1 MNLTTLTHRD
11 ALCLNAR
18 FTSREEAIH
27 ALTQRLAALGKI
39 SSTEQ
44 FLEEVYRRESLGP
57 TALGEWLAVPHGKT
71 AAVKEAAFAVA
82 TLSEPLQ
89 WEGVDGPEAVDL
101 VVLLAIPPNEAGTT
115 HMQLLTALTT
125 RLADDEIRARIQSA
139 TTPDELLSALDDK
152 GGTQPSASFSNAPT
166 IVCVTACPAGIAH
179 TYMAAEYLEKAG
191 RKLGVNVYVEK
202 QGANGIEGRLTAD
215 QLNSATACIFA
226 AEVAIKESERFNGI
240 PALSVPVA
248 EPIRHAEALIQ
259 QALTLKRSD
268 ETRTVQQDTQPVKS
282 VKTELKQALLSG
294 ISFAVPLIVA
304 GGTVLAVAVLLS
316 QIFGLQDLFNEEN
329 SWLWMYRKLGGGLL
343 GILMVPVLA
352 AYTAYSLADKPALA
366 PGFAAGLAANMIGSG
381 FLGAVVGGLIAGY
394 LMRWVKNHLR
404 LSSKFNGFLTFYLY
418 PVLGTLGAGSLMLF
432 VVGEPVAWINN
443 SLTAWLNGLSGSNAL
458 LLGAILGFMCSF
470 DLGGPVNKAA
480 YAFCLGAMANG
491 VCGPYAIFA
500 STMKAVSRVHI
511 TPHMHWDREWY
522 FTTEESRILLVN
534 NMEEI
539 LCRLEQDNEY
549 KYYVLDG
556 QTAILEDY
564 FAVKPENKDR
574 VKKQVEAG
582 KLIIGP
588 WYTQTDTTIVS
599 AESIVRNLMYGMR
612 DCLAFGEPM
621 KIGYL
626 PDSFGMSGQLPHIY
640 NGFGI
645 TRTMFWRG
653 CSERHGTDK
662 TEFLWQSSDGSEV
675 TAQVLPLGYAIGKY
689 LPADENGLRKRLD
702 SYFDVLE
709 KASVTKE
716 ILLPNGHDQMPLQ
729 QNIFEVMD
737 KLGDAA
743 NLLI

>member
-1 MNLTTLTHRD
+1 MVLFYRAHWRDYKNDQVRIMMNLTTLTHRD

-57 TALGEWLAVPHGKT
+57 TALGEGLAVPHGKT

-215 QLNSATACIFA
+215 QLNSATACIFV

-491 VCGPYAIFA
+491 VYGPYAIFA
-500 STMKAVSRVHI
+500 SVKMVSAFTVTASTMLAPRLFKEFEIETGKSTWLLGLAGITEGAIPMAIEDPLRVI
-511 TPHMHWDREWY
+511 GSFVLGSMVTGAIVGAMNIGLSTPGAGI
-522 FTTEESRILLVN
+522 FSLFLLH
-534 NMEEI
+534 
-539 LCRLEQDNEY
+539 DNGAGG
-549 KYYVLDG
+549 VMAAIGWFGAALVG
-556 QTAILEDY
+556 AAISTAILLIWRRH
-564 FAVKPENKDR
+564 AVKHGNY
-574 VKKQVEAG
+574 
-582 KLIIGP
+582 L
-588 WYTQTDTTIVS
+588 TDGV
-599 AESIVRNLMYGMR
+599 
-612 DCLAFGEPM
+612 
-621 KIGYL
+621 
-626 PDSFGMSGQLPHIY
+626 
-640 NGFGI
+640 
-645 TRTMFWRG
+645 
-653 CSERHGTDK
+653 
-662 TEFLWQSSDGSEV
+662 
-675 TAQVLPLGYAIGKY
+675 
-689 LPADENGLRKRLD
+689 
-702 SYFDVLE
+702 
-709 KASVTKE
+709 
-716 ILLPNGHDQMPLQ
+716 MP
-729 QNIFEVMD
+729 
-737 KLGDAA
+737 
-743 NLLI
+743 

>member
-1 MNLTTLTHRD
+1 MVLFYRAHWRDYKNDQVRIMMNLTTLTHRD

-57 TALGEWLAVPHGKT
+57 TALGEGLAVPHGKT

-101 VVLLAIPPNEAGTT
+101 VVLLAIPSNEAGTT

-179 TYMAAEYLEKAG
+179 TYMTAEYLEKAG

-491 VCGPYAIFA
+491 VYGPYAIFA
-500 STMKAVSRVHI
+500 SVKMVSAFTVTASTMLAPRLFKEFEIETGKSTWLLGLAGITEGAIPMAIEDPLRVI
-511 TPHMHWDREWY
+511 GSFVLGSMVTGAIVGAMNIGLSTPGAGI
-522 FTTEESRILLVN
+522 FSLFLLH
-534 NMEEI
+534 
-539 LCRLEQDNEY
+539 DNGAGG
-549 KYYVLDG
+549 VMAAIGWFGAALVG
-556 QTAILEDY
+556 AAISTAILLMWRRH
-564 FAVKPENKDR
+564 AVKHGNY
-574 VKKQVEAG
+574 
-582 KLIIGP
+582 L
-588 WYTQTDTTIVS
+588 TDGV
-599 AESIVRNLMYGMR
+599 
-612 DCLAFGEPM
+612 
-621 KIGYL
+621 
-626 PDSFGMSGQLPHIY
+626 
-640 NGFGI
+640 
-645 TRTMFWRG
+645 
-653 CSERHGTDK
+653 
-662 TEFLWQSSDGSEV
+662 
-675 TAQVLPLGYAIGKY
+675 
-689 LPADENGLRKRLD
+689 
-702 SYFDVLE
+702 
-709 KASVTKE
+709 
-716 ILLPNGHDQMPLQ
+716 MP
-729 QNIFEVMD
+729 
-737 KLGDAA
+737 
-743 NLLI
+743 

>member
-1 MNLTTLTHRD
+1 MR
-11 ALCLNAR
+11 ALPAVKR
-18 FTSREEAIH
+18 PSA
-27 ALTQRLAALGKI
+27 
-39 SSTEQ
+39 
-44 FLEEVYRRESLGP
+44 RESLGP
-57 TALGEWLAVPHGKT
+57 TALGEGLAVPHGKT

-491 VCGPYAIFA
+491 VYGPYAIFA
-500 STMKAVSRVHI
+500 SVKMVSAFTVTASTMLAPRLFKEFEIETGKSTWLLGLAGITEGAIPMAIEDPLRVI
-511 TPHMHWDREWY
+511 GSFVLGSMVTGAIVGAMNIGLSTPGAGI
-522 FTTEESRILLVN
+522 FSLFLLH
-534 NMEEI
+534 
-539 LCRLEQDNEY
+539 DNGAGG
-549 KYYVLDG
+549 VMAAIGWFGAALVG
-556 QTAILEDY
+556 AAISTAILLMWRRH
-564 FAVKPENKDR
+564 AVKHGNY
-574 VKKQVEAG
+574 
-582 KLIIGP
+582 L
-588 WYTQTDTTIVS
+588 TDGV
-599 AESIVRNLMYGMR
+599 
-612 DCLAFGEPM
+612 
-621 KIGYL
+621 
-626 PDSFGMSGQLPHIY
+626 
-640 NGFGI
+640 
-645 TRTMFWRG
+645 
-653 CSERHGTDK
+653 
-662 TEFLWQSSDGSEV
+662 
-675 TAQVLPLGYAIGKY
+675 
-689 LPADENGLRKRLD
+689 
-702 SYFDVLE
+702 
-709 KASVTKE
+709 
-716 ILLPNGHDQMPLQ
+716 MP
-729 QNIFEVMD
+729 
-737 KLGDAA
+737 
-743 NLLI
+743 

>member
-1 MNLTTLTHRD
+1 MVLFYRAHWRDYKNDQVRIMMNLTTLTHRD

-57 TALGEWLAVPHGKT
+57 TALGEGLAVPHGKT

-125 RLADDEIRARIQSA
+125 RLADDETRARIQSA

-491 VCGPYAIFA
+491 VYGPYAIFA
-500 STMKAVSRVHI
+500 SVKMVSAFTVTASTMLAPRLFKEFEIETGKSTWLLGLAGITEGAIPMAIEDPLRVI
-511 TPHMHWDREWY
+511 GSFVLGSMVTGAIVGAMNIGLSTPGAGI
-522 FTTEESRILLVN
+522 FSLFLLH
-534 NMEEI
+534 
-539 LCRLEQDNEY
+539 DNGAGG
-549 KYYVLDG
+549 VMAAIGWFGAALVG
-556 QTAILEDY
+556 AAISTAILLMWRRH
-564 FAVKPENKDR
+564 AVKHGNY
-574 VKKQVEAG
+574 
-582 KLIIGP
+582 L
-588 WYTQTDTTIVS
+588 TDGV
-599 AESIVRNLMYGMR
+599 
-612 DCLAFGEPM
+612 
-621 KIGYL
+621 
-626 PDSFGMSGQLPHIY
+626 
-640 NGFGI
+640 
-645 TRTMFWRG
+645 
-653 CSERHGTDK
+653 
-662 TEFLWQSSDGSEV
+662 
-675 TAQVLPLGYAIGKY
+675 
-689 LPADENGLRKRLD
+689 
-702 SYFDVLE
+702 
-709 KASVTKE
+709 
-716 ILLPNGHDQMPLQ
+716 MP
-729 QNIFEVMD
+729 
-737 KLGDAA
+737 
-743 NLLI
+743 

>member
-1 MNLTTLTHRD
+1 MVLFCRAHWRDYKNDQVRIMMNLTTLTHRD

-57 TALGEWLAVPHGKT
+57 TALGEGLAVPHGKT

-202 QGANGIEGRLTAD
+202 QGANGIEGRLTAE

-259 QALTLKRSD
+259 QALTLERSG
-268 ETRTVQQDTQPVKS
+268 ETRTVQQDTQPAKS

-329 SWLWMYRKLGGGLL
+329 SWLWMYRKLGGGML

-491 VCGPYAIFA
+491 VYGPYAIFA
-500 STMKAVSRVHI
+500 SVKMVSAFTVTASTMLAPRLFKEFEIETGKSTWLLGLAGITEGAIPMAIEDPLRVI
-511 TPHMHWDREWY
+511 GSFVLGSMVTGAIVGAMNIGLSTPGAGI
-522 FTTEESRILLVN
+522 FSLFLLH
-534 NMEEI
+534 
-539 LCRLEQDNEY
+539 DNGAGG
-549 KYYVLDG
+549 VMAAIGWFGAALVG
-556 QTAILEDY
+556 AAISTAILLIWRRH
-564 FAVKPENKDR
+564 AVKHGNY
-574 VKKQVEAG
+574 
-582 KLIIGP
+582 L
-588 WYTQTDTTIVS
+588 TDGV
-599 AESIVRNLMYGMR
+599 
-612 DCLAFGEPM
+612 
-621 KIGYL
+621 
-626 PDSFGMSGQLPHIY
+626 
-640 NGFGI
+640 
-645 TRTMFWRG
+645 
-653 CSERHGTDK
+653 
-662 TEFLWQSSDGSEV
+662 
-675 TAQVLPLGYAIGKY
+675 
-689 LPADENGLRKRLD
+689 
-702 SYFDVLE
+702 
-709 KASVTKE
+709 
-716 ILLPNGHDQMPLQ
+716 MP
-729 QNIFEVMD
+729 
-737 KLGDAA
+737 
-743 NLLI
+743 

>member
-1 MNLTTLTHRD
+1 MVLFYRARWRDYKNDQVRIMMNLTTLTHRD

-57 TALGEWLAVPHGKT
+57 TALGEGLAVPHGKT

-89 WEGVDGPEAVDL
+89 WEGVDGPETVDL

-491 VCGPYAIFA
+491 VYGPYAIFA
-500 STMKAVSRVHI
+500 SVKMVSAFTVTASTMLAPRLFKEFEIETGKSTWLLGLAGITEGAIPMAIEDPLRVI
-511 TPHMHWDREWY
+511 GSFVLGSMVTGAIVGAMNIGLSTPGAGI
-522 FTTEESRILLVN
+522 FSLFLLH
-534 NMEEI
+534 
-539 LCRLEQDNEY
+539 DNGAGG
-549 KYYVLDG
+549 VMAAIGWFGAALVG
-556 QTAILEDY
+556 AAISTAILLIWRRH
-564 FAVKPENKDR
+564 AVKHGNY
-574 VKKQVEAG
+574 
-582 KLIIGP
+582 L
-588 WYTQTDTTIVS
+588 TDGV
-599 AESIVRNLMYGMR
+599 
-612 DCLAFGEPM
+612 
-621 KIGYL
+621 
-626 PDSFGMSGQLPHIY
+626 
-640 NGFGI
+640 
-645 TRTMFWRG
+645 
-653 CSERHGTDK
+653 
-662 TEFLWQSSDGSEV
+662 
-675 TAQVLPLGYAIGKY
+675 
-689 LPADENGLRKRLD
+689 
-702 SYFDVLE
+702 
-709 KASVTKE
+709 
-716 ILLPNGHDQMPLQ
+716 MP
-729 QNIFEVMD
+729 
-737 KLGDAA
+737 
-743 NLLI
+743 

>member
-1 MNLTTLTHRD
+1 MVLFYRAHWRDYKNDQVRIMMNLTTLTHRD

-57 TALGEWLAVPHGKT
+57 TALGEGLAVPHGKT

-152 GGTQPSASFSNAPT
+152 GGTQPSASFSNAPN

-491 VCGPYAIFA
+491 VYGPYAIFA
-500 STMKAVSRVHI
+500 SVKMVSAFTVTASTMLAPRLFKEFEIETGKSTWLLGLAGITEGAIPMAIEDPLRVI
-511 TPHMHWDREWY
+511 GSFVLGSMVTGAIVGAMNIGLSTPGAGI
-522 FTTEESRILLVN
+522 FSLFLLH
-534 NMEEI
+534 
-539 LCRLEQDNEY
+539 DNGAGG
-549 KYYVLDG
+549 VMAAIGWFGAALVG
-556 QTAILEDY
+556 AAISTAILLIWRRH
-564 FAVKPENKDR
+564 AVKHGNY
-574 VKKQVEAG
+574 
-582 KLIIGP
+582 L
-588 WYTQTDTTIVS
+588 TDGV
-599 AESIVRNLMYGMR
+599 
-612 DCLAFGEPM
+612 
-621 KIGYL
+621 
-626 PDSFGMSGQLPHIY
+626 
-640 NGFGI
+640 
-645 TRTMFWRG
+645 
-653 CSERHGTDK
+653 
-662 TEFLWQSSDGSEV
+662 
-675 TAQVLPLGYAIGKY
+675 
-689 LPADENGLRKRLD
+689 
-702 SYFDVLE
+702 
-709 KASVTKE
+709 
-716 ILLPNGHDQMPLQ
+716 MP
-729 QNIFEVMD
+729 
-737 KLGDAA
+737 
-743 NLLI
+743 

>member
-1 MNLTTLTHRD
+1 MVLFYRAHWRDYKNDQVRIMMNLTTLTHRD

-57 TALGEWLAVPHGKT
+57 TALGEGLAVPHGKT

-443 SLTAWLNGLSGSNAL
+443 SLTAWLNCLSGSNAL

-491 VCGPYAIFA
+491 VYGPYAIFA
-500 STMKAVSRVHI
+500 SVKMVSAFTVTASTMLAPRLFKEFEIETGKSTWLLGLAGITEGAIPMAIEDPLRVI
-511 TPHMHWDREWY
+511 GSFVLGSMVTGAIVGAMNIGLSTPGAGI
-522 FTTEESRILLVN
+522 FSLFLLH
-534 NMEEI
+534 
-539 LCRLEQDNEY
+539 DNGAGG
-549 KYYVLDG
+549 VMAAIGWFGAALVG
-556 QTAILEDY
+556 AAISTAILLIWRRH
-564 FAVKPENKDR
+564 AVKHGNY
-574 VKKQVEAG
+574 
-582 KLIIGP
+582 L
-588 WYTQTDTTIVS
+588 TDGV
-599 AESIVRNLMYGMR
+599 
-612 DCLAFGEPM
+612 
-621 KIGYL
+621 
-626 PDSFGMSGQLPHIY
+626 
-640 NGFGI
+640 
-645 TRTMFWRG
+645 
-653 CSERHGTDK
+653 
-662 TEFLWQSSDGSEV
+662 
-675 TAQVLPLGYAIGKY
+675 
-689 LPADENGLRKRLD
+689 
-702 SYFDVLE
+702 
-709 KASVTKE
+709 
-716 ILLPNGHDQMPLQ
+716 MP
-729 QNIFEVMD
+729 
-737 KLGDAA
+737 
-743 NLLI
+743 

>member
-1 MNLTTLTHRD
+1 MVLFYRAHWRDYKNDQVRIMMNLTTLTHRD

-57 TALGEWLAVPHGKT
+57 TALGEGLAVPHGKT

-443 SLTAWLNGLSGSNAL
+443 SLTAWLNGLSGSNTL

-491 VCGPYAIFA
+491 VYGPYAIFA
-500 STMKAVSRVHI
+500 SVKMVSAFTVTASTMLAPCLFKEFEIETGKSTWLLGLAGITEGAIPMAIEDPLRVI
-511 TPHMHWDREWY
+511 GSFVLGSMVTGAIVGAMNIGLSTPGAGI
-522 FTTEESRILLVN
+522 FSLFLLH
-534 NMEEI
+534 
-539 LCRLEQDNEY
+539 DNGAGG
-549 KYYVLDG
+549 VMAAIGWFGAALVG
-556 QTAILEDY
+556 AAISTAILLIWRRH
-564 FAVKPENKDR
+564 AVKHGNY
-574 VKKQVEAG
+574 
-582 KLIIGP
+582 L
-588 WYTQTDTTIVS
+588 TDGV
-599 AESIVRNLMYGMR
+599 
-612 DCLAFGEPM
+612 
-621 KIGYL
+621 
-626 PDSFGMSGQLPHIY
+626 
-640 NGFGI
+640 
-645 TRTMFWRG
+645 
-653 CSERHGTDK
+653 
-662 TEFLWQSSDGSEV
+662 
-675 TAQVLPLGYAIGKY
+675 
-689 LPADENGLRKRLD
+689 
-702 SYFDVLE
+702 
-709 KASVTKE
+709 
-716 ILLPNGHDQMPLQ
+716 MP
-729 QNIFEVMD
+729 
-737 KLGDAA
+737 
-743 NLLI
+743 

>member
-1 MNLTTLTHRD
+1 MVLFYRAHWRDYKNDQVRIMMNLTTLTHRD

-57 TALGEWLAVPHGKT
+57 TALGEGLAVPHGKT

-491 VCGPYAIFA
+491 VYGPYAIFA
-500 STMKAVSRVHI
+500 SVKMVSAFTVTASTMLAPRLFKEFEIETGKSTWLLGLAGITEGAIPMAIEDPLRVI
-511 TPHMHWDREWY
+511 GSFVLGSMVTGAIVGAMNIGLSTPGAGI
-522 FTTEESRILLVN
+522 FSLFLLH
-534 NMEEI
+534 
-539 LCRLEQDNEY
+539 DNGAGG
-549 KYYVLDG
+549 VMAAIGWFGAALVG
-556 QTAILEDY
+556 AAISTAILLMWRRH
-564 FAVKPENKDR
+564 AVKHGNY
-574 VKKQVEAG
+574 
-582 KLIIGP
+582 L
-588 WYTQTDTTIVS
+588 TD
-599 AESIVRNLMYGMR
+599 G
-612 DCLAFGEPM
+612 
-621 KIGYL
+621 
-626 PDSFGMSGQLPHIY
+626 
-640 NGFGI
+640 
-645 TRTMFWRG
+645 
-653 CSERHGTDK
+653 
-662 TEFLWQSSDGSEV
+662 
-675 TAQVLPLGYAIGKY
+675 
-689 LPADENGLRKRLD
+689 
-702 SYFDVLE
+702 
-709 KASVTKE
+709 
-716 ILLPNGHDQMPLQ
+716 
-729 QNIFEVMD
+729 VMH
-737 KLGDAA
+737 
-743 NLLI
+743 

>member
-1 MNLTTLTHRD
+1 MVLFYRAHWRDYKNDQVRIMMNLTTLTHRD

-57 TALGEWLAVPHGKT
+57 TALGEGLAVPHGKT

-491 VCGPYAIFA
+491 VYGPYAIFA
-500 STMKAVSRVHI
+500 SVKMVSAFTVTASTMLAPRLFKEFEIETGKSTWLLGLAGITEGAIPMAIEDPLRVI
-511 TPHMHWDREWY
+511 GSFVLGSMVTGAIVGAMNIGLSTPGAGI
-522 FTTEESRILLVN
+522 FSLFLLH
-534 NMEEI
+534 
-539 LCRLEQDNEY
+539 DNGAGG
-549 KYYVLDG
+549 VMAAIGWFGAALVG
-556 QTAILEDY
+556 AAISTAILLMWRRHV
-564 FAVKPENKDR
+564 VKHGNY
-574 VKKQVEAG
+574 
-582 KLIIGP
+582 L
-588 WYTQTDTTIVS
+588 TDGV
-599 AESIVRNLMYGMR
+599 
-612 DCLAFGEPM
+612 
-621 KIGYL
+621 
-626 PDSFGMSGQLPHIY
+626 
-640 NGFGI
+640 
-645 TRTMFWRG
+645 
-653 CSERHGTDK
+653 
-662 TEFLWQSSDGSEV
+662 
-675 TAQVLPLGYAIGKY
+675 
-689 LPADENGLRKRLD
+689 
-702 SYFDVLE
+702 
-709 KASVTKE
+709 
-716 ILLPNGHDQMPLQ
+716 MP
-729 QNIFEVMD
+729 
-737 KLGDAA
+737 
-743 NLLI
+743 

>member
-1 MNLTTLTHRD
+1 MVLFYRAHWRDYKNDQVRIMMNLTTLTHRD

-57 TALGEWLAVPHGKT
+57 TALGEGLAVPHGKT

-101 VVLLAIPPNEAGTT
+101 VVLLAIPPNEAGST

-491 VCGPYAIFA
+491 VYGPYAIFA
-500 STMKAVSRVHI
+500 SVKMVSAFTVTASTMLAPRLFKEFEIETGKSTWLLGLAGITEGAIPMAIEDPLRVI
-511 TPHMHWDREWY
+511 GSFVLGSMVTGAIVGAMNIGLSTPGAGI
-522 FTTEESRILLVN
+522 FSLFLLH
-534 NMEEI
+534 
-539 LCRLEQDNEY
+539 DNGAGG
-549 KYYVLDG
+549 VMAAIGWFGAALVG
-556 QTAILEDY
+556 AAISTAILLMWRRH
-564 FAVKPENKDR
+564 AVKHGNY
-574 VKKQVEAG
+574 
-582 KLIIGP
+582 L
-588 WYTQTDTTIVS
+588 TDGV
-599 AESIVRNLMYGMR
+599 
-612 DCLAFGEPM
+612 
-621 KIGYL
+621 
-626 PDSFGMSGQLPHIY
+626 
-640 NGFGI
+640 
-645 TRTMFWRG
+645 
-653 CSERHGTDK
+653 
-662 TEFLWQSSDGSEV
+662 
-675 TAQVLPLGYAIGKY
+675 
-689 LPADENGLRKRLD
+689 
-702 SYFDVLE
+702 
-709 KASVTKE
+709 
-716 ILLPNGHDQMPLQ
+716 MP
-729 QNIFEVMD
+729 
-737 KLGDAA
+737 
-743 NLLI
+743 

>member
-1 MNLTTLTHRD
+1 MVLFYRAHWRDYKNDQVRIMMNLTTLTHRD

-57 TALGEWLAVPHGKT
+57 TALGEGLAVPHGKT

-226 AEVAIKESERFNGI
+226 AEVALKESERFNGI

-491 VCGPYAIFA
+491 VYGPYAIFA
-500 STMKAVSRVHI
+500 SVKMVSAFTVTASTMLAPRLFKEFEIETGKSTWLLGLAGITEGAIPMAIEDPLRVI
-511 TPHMHWDREWY
+511 GSFVLGSMVTGAIVGAMNIGLSTPGAGI
-522 FTTEESRILLVN
+522 FSLFLLH
-534 NMEEI
+534 
-539 LCRLEQDNEY
+539 DNGAGG
-549 KYYVLDG
+549 VMAAIGWFGAALVG
-556 QTAILEDY
+556 AAISTAILLIWRRH
-564 FAVKPENKDR
+564 AVKHGNY
-574 VKKQVEAG
+574 
-582 KLIIGP
+582 L
-588 WYTQTDTTIVS
+588 TDGV
-599 AESIVRNLMYGMR
+599 
-612 DCLAFGEPM
+612 
-621 KIGYL
+621 
-626 PDSFGMSGQLPHIY
+626 
-640 NGFGI
+640 
-645 TRTMFWRG
+645 
-653 CSERHGTDK
+653 
-662 TEFLWQSSDGSEV
+662 
-675 TAQVLPLGYAIGKY
+675 
-689 LPADENGLRKRLD
+689 
-702 SYFDVLE
+702 
-709 KASVTKE
+709 
-716 ILLPNGHDQMPLQ
+716 MP
-729 QNIFEVMD
+729 
-737 KLGDAA
+737 
-743 NLLI
+743 

>member
-1 MNLTTLTHRD
+1 MVLFYRAHWRDYKNDQVRIMMNLTTLTHRD

-57 TALGEWLAVPHGKT
+57 TALGEGLAVPHGKT

-343 GILMVPVLA
+343 GILMVPLLA

-491 VCGPYAIFA
+491 VYGPYAIFA
-500 STMKAVSRVHI
+500 SVKMVSAFTVTASTMLAPRLFKEFEIETGKSTWLLGLAGITEGAIPMAIEDPLRVI
-511 TPHMHWDREWY
+511 GSFVLGSMVTGAIVGAMNIGLSTPGAGI
-522 FTTEESRILLVN
+522 FSLFLLH
-534 NMEEI
+534 
-539 LCRLEQDNEY
+539 DNGAGG
-549 KYYVLDG
+549 VMAAIGWFGAALVG
-556 QTAILEDY
+556 AAISTAILLIWRRH
-564 FAVKPENKDR
+564 AVKHGNY
-574 VKKQVEAG
+574 
-582 KLIIGP
+582 L
-588 WYTQTDTTIVS
+588 TDGV
-599 AESIVRNLMYGMR
+599 
-612 DCLAFGEPM
+612 
-621 KIGYL
+621 
-626 PDSFGMSGQLPHIY
+626 
-640 NGFGI
+640 
-645 TRTMFWRG
+645 
-653 CSERHGTDK
+653 
-662 TEFLWQSSDGSEV
+662 
-675 TAQVLPLGYAIGKY
+675 
-689 LPADENGLRKRLD
+689 
-702 SYFDVLE
+702 
-709 KASVTKE
+709 
-716 ILLPNGHDQMPLQ
+716 MP
-729 QNIFEVMD
+729 
-737 KLGDAA
+737 
-743 NLLI
+743 

>member
-44 FLEEVYRRESLGP
+44 FLKEVYRRESLGP
-57 TALGEWLAVPHGKT
+57 TALGEGLAVPHGKT

-202 QGANGIEGRLTAD
+202 QGANGIEGRLTAE

-259 QALTLKRSD
+259 QALNLKRSD

-282 VKTELKQALLSG
+282 LKTELKQALLSG

-491 VCGPYAIFA
+491 VYGPYAIFA
-500 STMKAVSRVHI
+500 SVKMVSAFTVTASTMLAPRLFKEFEIETGKSTWLLGLAGITEGAIPIAIEDPLRVI
-511 TPHMHWDREWY
+511 GSFVLGSMVTGAIVGAMNIGLSTPGAGI
-522 FTTEESRILLVN
+522 FSLFLLH
-534 NMEEI
+534 
-539 LCRLEQDNEY
+539 DNGAGG
-549 KYYVLDG
+549 VMAAIGWFGAALVG
-556 QTAILEDY
+556 AAISTAILLIWRRH
-564 FAVKPENKDR
+564 AVKHGNY
-574 VKKQVEAG
+574 
-582 KLIIGP
+582 L
-588 WYTQTDTTIVS
+588 TDGV
-599 AESIVRNLMYGMR
+599 
-612 DCLAFGEPM
+612 
-621 KIGYL
+621 
-626 PDSFGMSGQLPHIY
+626 
-640 NGFGI
+640 
-645 TRTMFWRG
+645 
-653 CSERHGTDK
+653 
-662 TEFLWQSSDGSEV
+662 
-675 TAQVLPLGYAIGKY
+675 
-689 LPADENGLRKRLD
+689 
-702 SYFDVLE
+702 
-709 KASVTKE
+709 
-716 ILLPNGHDQMPLQ
+716 MP
-729 QNIFEVMD
+729 
-737 KLGDAA
+737 
-743 NLLI
+743 

>member
-11 ALCLNAR
+11 ALCLNVR

-57 TALGEWLAVPHGKT
+57 TALGEGLAVPHGKT

-115 HMQLLTALTT
+115 HMKLLTALTT

-443 SLTAWLNGLSGSNAL
+443 SLTAGLNGLSGSNAL

-491 VCGPYAIFA
+491 VYGPYAIFA
-500 STMKAVSRVHI
+500 SVKMVSAFTVTASTMLAPRLFKEFEIETGKSTWLLGLAGITEGAIPMAIEDPLRVI
-511 TPHMHWDREWY
+511 GSFVLGSMVTGAIVGAMNIGLSTPGAGI
-522 FTTEESRILLVN
+522 FSLFLLH
-534 NMEEI
+534 
-539 LCRLEQDNEY
+539 DNGAGG
-549 KYYVLDG
+549 VMAAIGWFGAALVG
-556 QTAILEDY
+556 AAISTAILLMWRRH
-564 FAVKPENKDR
+564 AVKHGNY
-574 VKKQVEAG
+574 
-582 KLIIGP
+582 L
-588 WYTQTDTTIVS
+588 TDGV
-599 AESIVRNLMYGMR
+599 
-612 DCLAFGEPM
+612 
-621 KIGYL
+621 
-626 PDSFGMSGQLPHIY
+626 
-640 NGFGI
+640 
-645 TRTMFWRG
+645 
-653 CSERHGTDK
+653 
-662 TEFLWQSSDGSEV
+662 
-675 TAQVLPLGYAIGKY
+675 
-689 LPADENGLRKRLD
+689 
-702 SYFDVLE
+702 
-709 KASVTKE
+709 
-716 ILLPNGHDQMPLQ
+716 MP
-729 QNIFEVMD
+729 
-737 KLGDAA
+737 
-743 NLLI
+743 

>member
-57 TALGEWLAVPHGKT
+57 TALGEGLAVPHGKT

-152 GGTQPSASFSNAPT
+152 GGTQPSVSFSNAPT

-491 VCGPYAIFA
+491 VYGPYAIFA
-500 STMKAVSRVHI
+500 SVKMVSAFTVTASTMLAPRLFKEFEIETGKSTWLLGLAGITEGAIPMAIEDPLRVI
-511 TPHMHWDREWY
+511 GSFVLGSMVTGAIVGAMNIGLSTPGAGI
-522 FTTEESRILLVN
+522 FSLFLLH
-534 NMEEI
+534 
-539 LCRLEQDNEY
+539 DNGA
-549 KYYVLDG
+549 DG
-556 QTAILEDY
+556 VMAAIGWFGAALVGAAISTAILLMWRRH
-564 FAVKPENKDR
+564 AVKHGNY
-574 VKKQVEAG
+574 
-582 KLIIGP
+582 L
-588 WYTQTDTTIVS
+588 TDGV
-599 AESIVRNLMYGMR
+599 
-612 DCLAFGEPM
+612 
-621 KIGYL
+621 
-626 PDSFGMSGQLPHIY
+626 
-640 NGFGI
+640 
-645 TRTMFWRG
+645 
-653 CSERHGTDK
+653 
-662 TEFLWQSSDGSEV
+662 
-675 TAQVLPLGYAIGKY
+675 
-689 LPADENGLRKRLD
+689 
-702 SYFDVLE
+702 
-709 KASVTKE
+709 
-716 ILLPNGHDQMPLQ
+716 MP
-729 QNIFEVMD
+729 
-737 KLGDAA
+737 
-743 NLLI
+743 

>member
-1 MNLTTLTHRD
+1 MVLFYRAHWRDYKNDQVRIMMNLTTLTHRD

-57 TALGEWLAVPHGKT
+57 TALGEGLAVPHGKT

-404 LSSKFNGFLTFYLY
+404 LGSKFNGFLTFYLY

-480 YAFCLGAMANG
+480 YSFCLGAMANG
-491 VCGPYAIFA
+491 VYGPYAIFA
-500 STMKAVSRVHI
+500 SVKMVSAFTVTASTMLAPRLFKEFEIETGKSTWLLGLAGITEGAIPMAIEDPLRVI
-511 TPHMHWDREWY
+511 GSFVLGSMVTGAIVGAMNIGLSTPGAGI
-522 FTTEESRILLVN
+522 FSLFLLH
-534 NMEEI
+534 
-539 LCRLEQDNEY
+539 DNGAGG
-549 KYYVLDG
+549 VMAAIGWFGAALVG
-556 QTAILEDY
+556 AAISTAILLMWRRH
-564 FAVKPENKDR
+564 AVKHGNY
-574 VKKQVEAG
+574 
-582 KLIIGP
+582 L
-588 WYTQTDTTIVS
+588 TDGV
-599 AESIVRNLMYGMR
+599 
-612 DCLAFGEPM
+612 
-621 KIGYL
+621 
-626 PDSFGMSGQLPHIY
+626 
-640 NGFGI
+640 
-645 TRTMFWRG
+645 
-653 CSERHGTDK
+653 
-662 TEFLWQSSDGSEV
+662 
-675 TAQVLPLGYAIGKY
+675 
-689 LPADENGLRKRLD
+689 
-702 SYFDVLE
+702 
-709 KASVTKE
+709 
-716 ILLPNGHDQMPLQ
+716 MP
-729 QNIFEVMD
+729 
-737 KLGDAA
+737 
-743 NLLI
+743 

>member
-1 MNLTTLTHRD
+1 MVLFYRARWRDYKNDQVRIMMNLTTLTHRD

-27 ALTQRLAALGKI
+27 VLTQRLAALGKI

-57 TALGEWLAVPHGKT
+57 TALGEGLAVPHGKT

-240 PALSVPVA
+240 PELSVPVA

-491 VCGPYAIFA
+491 VYGPYAIFA
-500 STMKAVSRVHI
+500 SVKMVSAFTVTASTMLAPRLFKEFEIETGKSTWLLGLAGITEGAIPMAIEDPLRVI
-511 TPHMHWDREWY
+511 GSFVLGSMVTGAIVGAMNIGLSTPGAGI
-522 FTTEESRILLVN
+522 FSLFLLH
-534 NMEEI
+534 
-539 LCRLEQDNEY
+539 DNGAGG
-549 KYYVLDG
+549 VMAAIGWFGAALVG
-556 QTAILEDY
+556 AAISTAILLMWRRH
-564 FAVKPENKDR
+564 AVKHGNY
-574 VKKQVEAG
+574 
-582 KLIIGP
+582 L
-588 WYTQTDTTIVS
+588 TDGV
-599 AESIVRNLMYGMR
+599 
-612 DCLAFGEPM
+612 
-621 KIGYL
+621 
-626 PDSFGMSGQLPHIY
+626 
-640 NGFGI
+640 
-645 TRTMFWRG
+645 
-653 CSERHGTDK
+653 
-662 TEFLWQSSDGSEV
+662 
-675 TAQVLPLGYAIGKY
+675 
-689 LPADENGLRKRLD
+689 
-702 SYFDVLE
+702 
-709 KASVTKE
+709 
-716 ILLPNGHDQMPLQ
+716 MP
-729 QNIFEVMD
+729 
-737 KLGDAA
+737 
-743 NLLI
+743 

>member
-1 MNLTTLTHRD
+1 MVLFYRAHWRDYKNDQVRIMMNLTTLTHRD

-57 TALGEWLAVPHGKT
+57 TALGEGLAVPHGKT

-152 GGTQPSASFSNAPT
+152 GDTQPSASFSNAPT

-240 PALSVPVA
+240 PALSVRVA
-248 EPIRHAEALIQ
+248 EPIRHAEALMQ

-491 VCGPYAIFA
+491 VYGPYAIFA
-500 STMKAVSRVHI
+500 SVKMVSAFTVTASTMLAPRLFKEFEIETGKSTWLLGLAGITEGAIPMAIEDPLRVI
-511 TPHMHWDREWY
+511 GSFVLRSMVTGAIVGAMNIGLSTPGAGI
-522 FTTEESRILLVN
+522 FSLFLLH
-534 NMEEI
+534 
-539 LCRLEQDNEY
+539 DNGAGG
-549 KYYVLDG
+549 VMAAIGWFGAALVG
-556 QTAILEDY
+556 AAISTAILLIWRRH
-564 FAVKPENKDR
+564 AVKHGNY
-574 VKKQVEAG
+574 
-582 KLIIGP
+582 L
-588 WYTQTDTTIVS
+588 TDGV
-599 AESIVRNLMYGMR
+599 
-612 DCLAFGEPM
+612 
-621 KIGYL
+621 
-626 PDSFGMSGQLPHIY
+626 
-640 NGFGI
+640 
-645 TRTMFWRG
+645 
-653 CSERHGTDK
+653 
-662 TEFLWQSSDGSEV
+662 
-675 TAQVLPLGYAIGKY
+675 
-689 LPADENGLRKRLD
+689 
-702 SYFDVLE
+702 
-709 KASVTKE
+709 
-716 ILLPNGHDQMPLQ
+716 MP
-729 QNIFEVMD
+729 
-737 KLGDAA
+737 
-743 NLLI
+743 

>member
-1 MNLTTLTHRD
+1 MVLFYWAHWRDYKNDQVRIMMNLTTLTHRD

-57 TALGEWLAVPHGKT
+57 TALGEGLAVPHGKT

-491 VCGPYAIFA
+491 VYGPYAIFA
-500 STMKAVSRVHI
+500 SVKMVSAFTVTASTMLAPRLFKEFEIETGKSTWLLGLAGITEGAIPMAIEDPLRVI
-511 TPHMHWDREWY
+511 GSFVLGSMVTGAIVGAMNIGLSTPGAGI
-522 FTTEESRILLVN
+522 FSLFLLH
-534 NMEEI
+534 
-539 LCRLEQDNEY
+539 DNGAGG
-549 KYYVLDG
+549 VMAAIGWVGAALVG
-556 QTAILEDY
+556 AAISTAILLIWRRH
-564 FAVKPENKDR
+564 AVKHGNY
-574 VKKQVEAG
+574 
-582 KLIIGP
+582 L
-588 WYTQTDTTIVS
+588 TDGV
-599 AESIVRNLMYGMR
+599 
-612 DCLAFGEPM
+612 
-621 KIGYL
+621 
-626 PDSFGMSGQLPHIY
+626 
-640 NGFGI
+640 
-645 TRTMFWRG
+645 
-653 CSERHGTDK
+653 
-662 TEFLWQSSDGSEV
+662 
-675 TAQVLPLGYAIGKY
+675 
-689 LPADENGLRKRLD
+689 
-702 SYFDVLE
+702 
-709 KASVTKE
+709 
-716 ILLPNGHDQMPLQ
+716 MP
-729 QNIFEVMD
+729 
-737 KLGDAA
+737 
-743 NLLI
+743 

>member
-57 TALGEWLAVPHGKT
+57 TALGEGLAVPHGKT

-352 AYTAYSLADKPALA
+352 AYTAYSLAYKPALA

-491 VCGPYAIFA
+491 VYGPYAIFA
-500 STMKAVSRVHI
+500 SVKMVSAFTVTASTMLAPRLFKEFEIETGKSTWLLGLACITEGAIPMAIEDPLRVI
-511 TPHMHWDREWY
+511 GSFVLGSMVTGAIVGAMNIGLSTPGAGI
-522 FTTEESRILLVN
+522 FSLFLLH
-534 NMEEI
+534 
-539 LCRLEQDNEY
+539 DNGAGG
-549 KYYVLDG
+549 VMAAIGWFGAALVG
-556 QTAILEDY
+556 AAISTAILLMWRRH
-564 FAVKPENKDR
+564 AVKHGNY
-574 VKKQVEAG
+574 
-582 KLIIGP
+582 L
-588 WYTQTDTTIVS
+588 TDGV
-599 AESIVRNLMYGMR
+599 
-612 DCLAFGEPM
+612 
-621 KIGYL
+621 
-626 PDSFGMSGQLPHIY
+626 
-640 NGFGI
+640 
-645 TRTMFWRG
+645 
-653 CSERHGTDK
+653 
-662 TEFLWQSSDGSEV
+662 
-675 TAQVLPLGYAIGKY
+675 
-689 LPADENGLRKRLD
+689 
-702 SYFDVLE
+702 
-709 KASVTKE
+709 
-716 ILLPNGHDQMPLQ
+716 MP
-729 QNIFEVMD
+729 
-737 KLGDAA
+737 
-743 NLLI
+743 

>member
-1 MNLTTLTHRD
+1 MVLFYRAHWRDYKNDQVRIMMNLTTLTHRD

-57 TALGEWLAVPHGKT
+57 TALGDGLAVPHGKT

-352 AYTAYSLADKPALA
+352 AYTAYSLADKPAIA

-491 VCGPYAIFA
+491 VYGPYAIFA
-500 STMKAVSRVHI
+500 SVKMVSAFTVTASTMLAPRLFKEFEIETGKSTWLLGLAGITEGAIPMAIEDPLRVI
-511 TPHMHWDREWY
+511 GSFVLGSMVTGAIVGAMNIGLSTPGAGI
-522 FTTEESRILLVN
+522 FSLFLLH
-534 NMEEI
+534 
-539 LCRLEQDNEY
+539 DNGAGG
-549 KYYVLDG
+549 VMAAIGWFGAALVG
-556 QTAILEDY
+556 AAISTAILLIWRRH
-564 FAVKPENKDR
+564 AVKHGNY
-574 VKKQVEAG
+574 
-582 KLIIGP
+582 L
-588 WYTQTDTTIVS
+588 TDGV
-599 AESIVRNLMYGMR
+599 
-612 DCLAFGEPM
+612 
-621 KIGYL
+621 
-626 PDSFGMSGQLPHIY
+626 
-640 NGFGI
+640 
-645 TRTMFWRG
+645 
-653 CSERHGTDK
+653 
-662 TEFLWQSSDGSEV
+662 
-675 TAQVLPLGYAIGKY
+675 
-689 LPADENGLRKRLD
+689 
-702 SYFDVLE
+702 
-709 KASVTKE
+709 
-716 ILLPNGHDQMPLQ
+716 MP
-729 QNIFEVMD
+729 
-737 KLGDAA
+737 
-743 NLLI
+743 

>member
-1 MNLTTLTHRD
+1 MVLFYRAHWRDYKNDQVRIMMNLTTLTHRD

-57 TALGEWLAVPHGKT
+57 TALGEGLAVPHGKT

-152 GGTQPSASFSNAPT
+152 GDTQPSASFSNAPT

-240 PALSVPVA
+240 PALSVRVA
-248 EPIRHAEALIQ
+248 EPIRHAEALMQ

-491 VCGPYAIFA
+491 VYGPYAIFA
-500 STMKAVSRVHI
+500 SVKMVSAFTVTASTMLAPRLFKEYEIETGKSTWLLGLAGITEGAIPMAIEDPLRVI
-511 TPHMHWDREWY
+511 GSFVLGSMVTGAIVGAMNIGLSTPGAGI
-522 FTTEESRILLVN
+522 FSLFLLH
-534 NMEEI
+534 
-539 LCRLEQDNEY
+539 DNGAGG
-549 KYYVLDG
+549 VMAAIGWFGAALVG
-556 QTAILEDY
+556 AAISTAILLIWRRH
-564 FAVKPENKDR
+564 AVKHGNY
-574 VKKQVEAG
+574 
-582 KLIIGP
+582 L
-588 WYTQTDTTIVS
+588 TDGV
-599 AESIVRNLMYGMR
+599 
-612 DCLAFGEPM
+612 
-621 KIGYL
+621 
-626 PDSFGMSGQLPHIY
+626 
-640 NGFGI
+640 
-645 TRTMFWRG
+645 
-653 CSERHGTDK
+653 
-662 TEFLWQSSDGSEV
+662 
-675 TAQVLPLGYAIGKY
+675 
-689 LPADENGLRKRLD
+689 
-702 SYFDVLE
+702 
-709 KASVTKE
+709 
-716 ILLPNGHDQMPLQ
+716 MP
-729 QNIFEVMD
+729 
-737 KLGDAA
+737 
-743 NLLI
+743 

>member
-1 MNLTTLTHRD
+1 MVLFYRAHWRDYKNDQVRIMMNLTTLTHRD

-57 TALGEWLAVPHGKT
+57 TALGEGLAVPHGKT

-366 PGFAAGLAANMIGSG
+366 PGFAAGLVANMIGSG

-491 VCGPYAIFA
+491 VYGPYAIFA
-500 STMKAVSRVHI
+500 SVKMVSAFTVTASTMLAPRLFKEFEIETGKSTWLLGLAGITEGAIPMAIEDPLRVI
-511 TPHMHWDREWY
+511 GSFVLGSMVTGAIVGAMNIGLSTPGAGI
-522 FTTEESRILLVN
+522 FSLFLLH
-534 NMEEI
+534 
-539 LCRLEQDNEY
+539 DNGAGG
-549 KYYVLDG
+549 VMAAIGWFGAALVG
-556 QTAILEDY
+556 AAISTAILLIWRRH
-564 FAVKPENKDR
+564 AVKHGNY
-574 VKKQVEAG
+574 
-582 KLIIGP
+582 L
-588 WYTQTDTTIVS
+588 TDGV
-599 AESIVRNLMYGMR
+599 
-612 DCLAFGEPM
+612 
-621 KIGYL
+621 
-626 PDSFGMSGQLPHIY
+626 
-640 NGFGI
+640 
-645 TRTMFWRG
+645 
-653 CSERHGTDK
+653 
-662 TEFLWQSSDGSEV
+662 
-675 TAQVLPLGYAIGKY
+675 
-689 LPADENGLRKRLD
+689 
-702 SYFDVLE
+702 
-709 KASVTKE
+709 
-716 ILLPNGHDQMPLQ
+716 MP
-729 QNIFEVMD
+729 
-737 KLGDAA
+737 
-743 NLLI
+743 

>member
-57 TALGEWLAVPHGKT
+57 TALGEGLAVPHGKT

-491 VCGPYAIFA
+491 VYGPYAIFA
-500 STMKAVSRVHI
+500 SVKMVSAFTVTASTMLAPRLFKEFEIETGKSTWLLGLAGITEGAIPMAIEDPLRVI
-511 TPHMHWDREWY
+511 GSFVLGSMVTGAIVGAMNIGLSTPGAGI
-522 FTTEESRILLVN
+522 FSLFLLH
-534 NMEEI
+534 
-539 LCRLEQDNEY
+539 DNGAGG
-549 KYYVLDG
+549 VMAAIGWFGTALVG
-556 QTAILEDY
+556 AAISTAILLMWRRH
-564 FAVKPENKDR
+564 AVKHGNY
-574 VKKQVEAG
+574 
-582 KLIIGP
+582 L
-588 WYTQTDTTIVS
+588 TDGV
-599 AESIVRNLMYGMR
+599 
-612 DCLAFGEPM
+612 
-621 KIGYL
+621 
-626 PDSFGMSGQLPHIY
+626 
-640 NGFGI
+640 
-645 TRTMFWRG
+645 
-653 CSERHGTDK
+653 
-662 TEFLWQSSDGSEV
+662 
-675 TAQVLPLGYAIGKY
+675 
-689 LPADENGLRKRLD
+689 
-702 SYFDVLE
+702 
-709 KASVTKE
+709 
-716 ILLPNGHDQMPLQ
+716 MP
-729 QNIFEVMD
+729 
-737 KLGDAA
+737 
-743 NLLI
+743 

>member
-1 MNLTTLTHRD
+1 MVLFYRAHWRDYKNDQVRIMMNLTTLTHRD

-57 TALGEWLAVPHGKT
+57 TALGEGLAVPHGKT

-282 VKTELKQALLSG
+282 IKTELKQALLSG

-352 AYTAYSLADKPALA
+352 AYTTYSLADKPALA
-366 PGFAAGLAANMIGSG
+366 LGFAAGLAANMIGSG

-491 VCGPYAIFA
+491 VYGPYAIFA
-500 STMKAVSRVHI
+500 SVKMVSAFTVTASTMLAPRLFKEFEIETGKSTWLLGLAGITEGAIPMAIEDPLRVI
-511 TPHMHWDREWY
+511 GSFVLGSMVTGAIVGAMNIGLSTPGAGI
-522 FTTEESRILLVN
+522 FSLFLLH
-534 NMEEI
+534 
-539 LCRLEQDNEY
+539 DNGAGG
-549 KYYVLDG
+549 VMAAIGWFGAALVG
-556 QTAILEDY
+556 AAISTAILLIWRRH
-564 FAVKPENKDR
+564 AVKHGNY
-574 VKKQVEAG
+574 
-582 KLIIGP
+582 L
-588 WYTQTDTTIVS
+588 TDGV
-599 AESIVRNLMYGMR
+599 
-612 DCLAFGEPM
+612 
-621 KIGYL
+621 
-626 PDSFGMSGQLPHIY
+626 
-640 NGFGI
+640 
-645 TRTMFWRG
+645 
-653 CSERHGTDK
+653 
-662 TEFLWQSSDGSEV
+662 
-675 TAQVLPLGYAIGKY
+675 
-689 LPADENGLRKRLD
+689 
-702 SYFDVLE
+702 
-709 KASVTKE
+709 
-716 ILLPNGHDQMPLQ
+716 MP
-729 QNIFEVMD
+729 
-737 KLGDAA
+737 
-743 NLLI
+743 

>member
-1 MNLTTLTHRD
+1 MVLFYRAHWRDYKNDQVRIMMNLTTLTHRD

-57 TALGEWLAVPHGKT
+57 TALGEGLAVPHGKT

-491 VCGPYAIFA
+491 VYGPYAIFA
-500 STMKAVSRVHI
+500 SVKMVSAFTVTASTMLAPRLFKEFEIETGKSTWLLGLAGITEGAIPMAIEDPLRVI
-511 TPHMHWDREWY
+511 GSFVLGSMVTGAIVGAMNIGLSTPGAGI
-522 FTTEESRILLVN
+522 FSLFLLH
-534 NMEEI
+534 
-539 LCRLEQDNEY
+539 DNGAGG
-549 KYYVLDG
+549 VMAAIGWFGAALVG
-556 QTAILEDY
+556 AAISTAILLMWRRH
-564 FAVKPENKDR
+564 AVKHGNF
-574 VKKQVEAG
+574 
-582 KLIIGP
+582 L
-588 WYTQTDTTIVS
+588 TDGV
-599 AESIVRNLMYGMR
+599 
-612 DCLAFGEPM
+612 
-621 KIGYL
+621 
-626 PDSFGMSGQLPHIY
+626 
-640 NGFGI
+640 
-645 TRTMFWRG
+645 
-653 CSERHGTDK
+653 
-662 TEFLWQSSDGSEV
+662 
-675 TAQVLPLGYAIGKY
+675 
-689 LPADENGLRKRLD
+689 
-702 SYFDVLE
+702 
-709 KASVTKE
+709 
-716 ILLPNGHDQMPLQ
+716 MP
-729 QNIFEVMD
+729 
-737 KLGDAA
+737 
-743 NLLI
+743 